1 MNQTTPT
8 ANSVLIAG
16 QKNMIQ
22 KIESPMKS
30 TMSRMLL
37 TLARMFHVFHV
48 KRIVNPRRALA
59 ALLIMLGILFCGQ
72 AAQAQG
78 TIPVALAQQVDVN
91 GRPLIGA
98 LLYTYVAGTVSAPL
112 VSFQDSALTIQNP
125 WPLQADTTGRI
136 PMLYLPAGSVHV
148 RLTTSGGVV
157 VFDYPAML
165 VIGGTTSG
173 GTVAPGVP
181 ASAIFSTG
189 DIKWRPAGGPL
200 QDWVIANGLTI
211 GDANSGATQRANPDT
226 QALYV
231 WLYANCPQVHCPQ
244 SSPRTGNALTD
255 YGMHFQMTVPDMRG
269 RGPFGLDDMGASA
282 SGRILAGNMTGSGD
296 TPTTPNGVAGINN
309 NIISQANLPNSPLS
323 LTTTITDNRTWGAA
337 GSGAAGTQ
345 PFAGLSQTGGITVPV
360 TVTGGSISAATSGT
374 LSGGGQGF
382 STIPNVLLGTWYL
395 KL

>member
-1 MNQTTPT
+1 
-8 ANSVLIAG
+8 
-16 QKNMIQ
+16 
-22 KIESPMKS
+22 
-30 TMSRMLL
+30 
-37 TLARMFHVFHV
+37 
-48 KRIVNPRRALA
+48 
-59 ALLIMLGILFCGQ
+59 MLGALFTGQ

-78 TIPVALAQQVDVN
+78 TIPVALAQQVDIN

-136 PMLYLPAGSVHV
+136 PMFYLPAGSVHV

-173 GTVAPGVP
+173 GTVAPGVDP
-181 ASAIFSTG
+181 STIFSTG
-189 DIKWRPAGGPL
+189 DIKWRLSNEPL
-200 QDWVIANGLTI
+200 TGWIAANGQTI
-211 GDANSGATQRANPDT
+211 GAPGSPAQVTASNL
-226 QALYV
+226 QALYS
-231 WLYANCPQVHCPQ
+231 WLWLNCPQAHCPV
-244 SSPRTGNALTD
+244 SGRGANAAGDWSGLKPLLL
-255 YGMHFQMTVPDMRG
+255 PDMRG
-269 RGPFGLDDMGASA
+269 RGPFGLDDMGSTA

-323 LTTTITDNRTWGAA
+323 LATTVTDSRTWGAA

-345 PFAGLSQTGGITVPV
+345 PFAGLSQTGGVNVPV
-360 TVTGGSISAATSGT
+360 TVTGGSITATSSGT
-374 LSGGGQGF
+374 LGGGGQGF
-382 STIPNVLLGTWYL
+382 STIPNVILGTWYIRL
-395 KL
+395 

>member
-1 MNQTTPT
+1 VVSH
-8 ANSVLIAG
+8 NSQAPHAIMG
-16 QKNMIQ
+16 MDRRKRF
-22 KIESPMKS
+22 
-30 TMSRMLL
+30 TM
-37 TLARMFHVFHV
+37 TLARMFHMFHV

-136 PMLYLPAGSVHV
+136 PMFYLPAGSVHV

-165 VIGGTTSG
+165 VIGGTTTG
-173 GTVAPGVP
+173 GTVTPGVDP
-181 ASAIFSTG
+181 STIASTG
-189 DIKWRPAGGPL
+189 DVKWRPAGAAPL
-200 QDWVIANGLTI
+200 TGWVVANGTTI
-211 GDANSGATQRANPDT
+211 GDALSGSSQRANADT
-226 QALYV
+226 QGLFV
-231 WLYANCPQVHCPQ
+231 WVYTNCPNAHCPT
-244 SSPRTGNALTD
+244 SGSRTGNPLTD
-255 YGMHFQMTVPDMRG
+255 YNAHFQIAVPDMRG
-269 RGPFGLDDMGASA
+269 RGPFGLDDMGATA

-323 LTTTITDNRTWGAA
+323 LTTTVTDSRTWGAQ
-337 GSGAAGTQ
+337 GSGVGGST
-345 PFAGLSQTGGITVPV
+345 FAGLSGSTGVNVPV
-360 TVTGGSISAATSGT
+360 SVTGGSITAATSGT